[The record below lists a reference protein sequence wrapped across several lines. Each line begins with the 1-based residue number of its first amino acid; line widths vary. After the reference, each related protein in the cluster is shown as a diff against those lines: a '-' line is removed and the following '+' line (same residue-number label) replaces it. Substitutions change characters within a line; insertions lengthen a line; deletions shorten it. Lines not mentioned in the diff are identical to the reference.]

1 MESYNTYDGA
11 AHVKNET
18 PNPKMKR
25 PSRNC
30 GTLADVEIMAVPRQ
44 MMKPTMPFRLRE
56 GQVGYRLNMYT
67 SPKHATTTAVLV
79 AEERVRKT

>member
-1 MESYNTYDGA
+1 MSMTAHSDIGSTYDGA

-30 GTLADVEIMAVPRQ
+30 GTPAEAEIMAVPRQ
-44 MMKPTMPFRLRE
+44 IMKPASIQCSEE
-56 GQVGYRLNMYT
+56 GGRDRLNAYL
-67 SPKHATTTAVLV
+67 PKTCHYDGHTGH
-79 AEERVRKT
+79 